1 MSDTTDLRAELATAT
16 RILQHTGL
24 VGEFGHVSVLTEDPQ
39 RYLICPGAGTR
50 KQWCRSTDII
60 DLDLDDEFIPG
71 RPLELY
77 MHSEIHRANPDIKSL
92 VHVHSPG
99 LQGLAALETVPTDL
113 LILHAGFWPETMP
126 IWDEPRLVSDRDA
139 GKRMVDILGDEA
151 IMLLRW
157 HGAVIVGATLKEA
170 IARAIL
176 AEQHAHQV
184 LTAAQHG
191 RPVAGVP
198 AGVDRKELSAWVTG
212 PAAQQMYWDYYASLL
227 PAMTPDSWGAH

>member
-60 DLDLDDEFIPG
+60 DLDLDDEFGPG

-77 MHSEIHRANPDIKSL
+77 MHSEVHRVKPHIKSL
-92 VHVHSPG
+92 VHVHSPW
-99 LQGLAALETVPTDL
+99 LQALAALHEVPSDL
-113 LILHAGFWPETMP
+113 LILHAGFWPEIMP
-126 IWDEPRLVSDRDA
+126 IWDEPDLVKDRDA
-139 GKRMVDILGDEA
+139 GKRMVDILGEEA

-157 HGAVIVGATLKEA
+157 HGAVIVGTTLKEA
-170 IARAIL
+170 VARAIL
-176 AEQHAHQV
+176 AEQHARQV

-191 RPVAGVP
+191 RPLAGVP
-198 AGVDRKELSAWVTG
+198 DSVDRKALSAWVTG
-212 PAAQQMYWDYYASLL
+212 PAAQQMYWDYYESLL
-227 PAMTPDSWGAH
+227 PAMSPDAWGAH